1 MQMTREPAACRSP
14 GQVRSVWASAA
25 DGFENLVQSAGLR
38 GQQRGRRVSDDLLLL
53 AVWIVC
59 TRSSME
65 SFVPA
70 PSTCFRRL
78 AVPDDAAGRSSLTM
92 HSMVLGLL

>member
-1 MQMTREPAACRSP
+1 M
-14 GQVRSVWASAA
+14 RSVWASAA
-25 DGFENLVQSAGLR
+25 DGVENLVQSAGFRVRQR
-38 GQQRGRRVSDDLLLL
+38 GQHVSDDLLLL

-78 AVPDDAAGRSSLTM
+78 AVPDGAAGRSSLTM
-92 HSMVLGLL
+92 HSMALGLL